1 MEMFCREYPLIEF
14 STEIHPSF
22 IIQHSKFGCSML
34 HRLAL
39 RVLPQLSLTVTEPA
53 VRSRKRIVMF
63 VAGLV
68 IFAAYRALKLVVPLS
83 EAVPLLVTSGSL
95 AVVTAGVCYAAG
107 RQVPW
112 SDLFHAERP
121 SRWVWL
127 LGWTG
132 FVYAIQLS
140 LLVLALL
147 QVAVDYDFLTHPEGP
162 AMMAIII
169 PNTAVTRDA
178 FEIGYLRRMES
189 QGRSFLTFPNGTS
202 LRGML
207 RQRPTVLLGWTA
219 AGVGTAGLLALAVA
233 STTSE
238 DLSPL
243 VHLLMATLVAGSI
256 SLTAYL
262 AGLNESSNWLA
273 QWRRTGWLELA
284 KFWWWPGL
292 AFSATYFLAVYGLL
306 VFALQWSVRSDWQ
319 FATVAGCVG
328 GLMGLYSYYL
338 GARRSFETR
347 LQGTIPAAVLRCPF
361 VTGLLS
367 KQMGM
372 GDGVVSPP
380 QALPIPETHQ
390 TVPAVTMEQ
399 VR

>member
-1 MEMFCREYPLIEF
+1 M
-14 STEIHPSF
+14 
-22 IIQHSKFGCSML
+22 
-34 HRLAL
+34 
-39 RVLPQLSLTVTEPA
+39 
-53 VRSRKRIVMF
+53 VMF

-83 EAVPLLVTSGSL
+83 DAVPLLVTSGSL

-107 RQVPW
+107 RGLPW
-112 SDLFHAERP
+112 SDLPRAERP

-127 LGWTG
+127 LGWVG
-132 FVYAIQLS
+132 FVYAVQLS

-169 PNTAVTRDA
+169 PNTAVARDA
-178 FEIGYLRRMES
+178 FEIAHLRRMES
-189 QGRSFLTFPNGTS
+189 QGRSFLTFPNGES

-207 RQRPTVLLGWTA
+207 WRRPTVLLGWTT
-219 AGVGTAGLLALAVA
+219 AGVVATGLLALIMTGV
-233 STTSE
+233 TPE
-238 DLSPL
+238 GLSPL
-243 VHLLMATLVAGSI
+243 GHLLVATLVAGSI
-256 SLTAYL
+256 SLAAYL
-262 AGLNESSNWLA
+262 AGLNEASDWIA

-292 AFSATYFLAVYGLL
+292 AFAATYFLAVYGLL
-306 VFALQWSVRSDWQ
+306 VFALHWSALSGGQ
-319 FATVAGCVG
+319 FAAVAGSVG
-328 GLMGLYSYYL
+328 GIMGLYSYYL

-372 GDGVVSPP
+372 GDGAVSPP
-380 QALPIPETHQ
+380 QTLAVPEAHQ
-390 TVPAVTMEQ
+390 TVQAVTMEQ

>member
-1 MEMFCREYPLIEF
+1 
-14 STEIHPSF
+14 
-22 IIQHSKFGCSML
+22 ML

-68 IFAAYRALKLVVPLS
+68 IFAAYRALKLIVPLS
-83 EAVPLLVTSGSL
+83 EAGPLLVTSGSL

-107 RQVPW
+107 RQVSW
-112 SDLFHAERP
+112 SDLPRAERP
-121 SRWVWL
+121 SSWVWL
-127 LGWTG
+127 LGWVG
-132 FVYAIQLS
+132 FVYAVQLS

-147 QVAVDYDFLTHPEGP
+147 QVAVDYDFLIHPEGP

-169 PNTAVTRDA
+169 PNTAVARDA
-178 FEIGYLRRMES
+178 FEIGHLRRMES
-189 QGRSFLTFPNGTS
+189 QGRPFLTFPNGAS

-207 RQRPTVLLGWTA
+207 LQRPAVLVGWTA
-219 AGVGTAGLLALAVA
+219 AGVGATGLLALMM
-233 STTSE
+233 TGLTPE
-238 DLSPL
+238 GLSPL
-243 VHLLMATLVAGSI
+243 GHLLVATLVAGSI

-262 AGLNESSNWLA
+262 AGLNESSDWIA

-292 AFSATYFLAVYGLL
+292 AFAATYFLSVYGLL
-306 VFALQWSVRSDWQ
+306 MFALQWSALSGWQ
-319 FATVAGCVG
+319 FAAVSGSVG
-328 GLMGLYSYYL
+328 GIMGLYSYYL

-361 VTGLLS
+361 VKGLLS

-372 GDGVVSPP
+372 TGGAVSPS
-380 QALPIPETHQ
+380 QALTVPETHQ
-390 TVPAVTMEQ
+390 AATMEQ

>member
-1 MEMFCREYPLIEF
+1 M
-14 STEIHPSF
+14 
-22 IIQHSKFGCSML
+22 
-34 HRLAL
+34 
-39 RVLPQLSLTVTEPA
+39 
-53 VRSRKRIVMF
+53 VMF

-107 RQVPW
+107 RRVSW
-112 SDLFHAERP
+112 SDLPRAERP

-127 LGWTG
+127 LGWVG
-132 FVYAIQLS
+132 FVYAVQLS

-169 PNTAVTRDA
+169 PNTAVARDA
-178 FEIGYLRRMES
+178 FEIGHLRRMES
-189 QGRSFLTFPNGTS
+189 QGRSFLTFPNGAN

-207 RQRPTVLLGWTA
+207 LQRPAVLVGWTA
-219 AGVGTAGLLALAVA
+219 AGVGATGLLALIM
-233 STTSE
+233 TGLTPE
-238 DLSPL
+238 GLSPL
-243 VHLLMATLVAGSI
+243 GHLLVTTVAAGSI
-256 SLTAYL
+256 SLAAYL

-273 QWRRTGWLELA
+273 QWRRTGWLELV

-292 AFSATYFLAVYGLL
+292 AFAATYFLAVYGLL
-306 VFALQWSVRSDWQ
+306 VFALRWSAFSGWQ
-319 FATVAGCVG
+319 FAALAGSVG
-328 GLMGLYSYYL
+328 GIMGLYSYYF

-361 VTGLLS
+361 ITGLLS

-372 GDGVVSPP
+372 GGGAVSP
-380 QALPIPETHQ
+380 QQILAASETHQ
-390 TVPAVTMEQ
+390 GVQTAQAATMEQ